1 MNIPFIS
8 RKPEPPTQ
16 QPPPGEP
23 IYDDAPNPAMGEPPS
38 PNLEIERWLAE
49 HETFRTIKDTDTKEE
64 ILKGDL
70 PYGVKRNMY
79 AIVGKQVINANLSE
93 TDLRV
98 RDLDILLTKL
108 KAKMFTPA
116 GELNREHGRGVWD
129 IDQAAIF
136 GRDLATQA
144 KDGMHSKQRTTI
156 TQISM
161 AGRLEPQQVKT
172 PKEGGS
178 WY

>member
-1 MNIPFIS
+1 M
-8 RKPEPPTQ
+8 EP
-16 QPPPGEP
+16 P

-49 HETFRTIKDTDTKEE
+49 HETFLEIKDPDTKQT
-64 ILKGDL
+64 ILKGDVPL
-70 PYGVKRNMY
+70 GMKRNMY
-79 AIVGKQVINANLSE
+79 AIVGKQVINANMSE

-98 RDLDILLTKL
+98 RDLDILLTKI

-116 GELNREHGRGVWD
+116 DELNKEHGRGVWD
-129 IDQAAIF
+129 IDQAAIY

-161 AGRLEPQQVKT
+161 AGRLEPQQAAP
-172 PKEGGS
+172 PKQNGS
-178 WY
+178 WF